1 MWDLIARPLGQF
13 LLFIYN
19 IAFHNYGLAIIIFTL
34 IIRLALM
41 PLTFK
46 QYQSTAKMQKL
57 QPQMEEIKKRY
68 KDDKE
73 KLNQEMMKLY
83 QDNNYNPASGC
94 LPMIIQLPI
103 IMSLYW
109 VIIQPLK
116 FMLGKS
122 ADAINKIVE
131 VAASGLGKT
140 VQQMGTQ
147 KELLAMNYF
156 SDHQDKLSQVSEYLN
171 KSELINF
178 NSFLGLHL
186 GTTASYQPNVL
197 FGPEA
202 SVYIPLFIL
211 VIIATVTTYISSKLA
226 MPGMNNAS
234 SQNNAMGCTNN
245 SMLLMGPVMTLM
257 FSFSLPAGVILY
269 WMAGYVVAIVQQ
281 MYVNKH
287 ILKKNQNPAQ
297 VAVEGEKAK
306 GGNAAIG
313 DEKSNAGQI
322 TGGKAESGDVSG
334 EGSSSA
340 DEGHSDK
347 KTANTGNDKKG
358 AAGSKQNTGA
368 GKQGNKSGT
377 ASSNSKYSGKNK
389 KGGKKK

>member
-1 MWDLIARPLGQF
+1 MWDFIAGPLGKL

-19 IAFHNYGLAIIIFTL
+19 ISFHNYGLAIIIFTL

-57 QPQMEEIKKRY
+57 QPQLNEIQKRY

-83 QDNNYNPASGC
+83 QENNYNPASGC
-94 LPMIIQLPI
+94 LPMLIQLPI

-122 ADAINKIVE
+122 PEAINKIVE
-131 VAASGLGKT
+131 VAASGLGKNL
-140 VQQMGTQ
+140 QQMGTQ

-156 SDHQDKLSQVSEYLN
+156 SEHQDKLSQVSQYFN
-171 KSELINF
+171 KSELIDF

-186 GTTASYQPNVL
+186 GQTASYKPEIL

-202 SVYIPLFIL
+202 AVYIPLFIL

-226 MPGMNNAS
+226 MPSTNNAN

-245 SMLLMGPVMTLM
+245 SMLLMGPAMTLM
-257 FSFSLPAGVILY
+257 FSFTLPAGVILY
-269 WMAGYVVAIVQQ
+269 WMAGYAVAIVQQ
-281 MYVNKH
+281 LYVNKH
-287 ILKKNQNPAQ
+287 ILKKNQKPEQAGIEVKKAAGDRTAIEASSANKGK
-297 VAVEGEKAK
+297 VAAE
-306 GGNAAIG
+306 
-313 DEKSNAGQI
+313 
-322 TGGKAESGDVSG
+322 TGESGDVKDTVTDG
-334 EGSSSA
+334 NESA
-340 DEGHSDK
+340 DQP
-347 KTANTGNDKKG
+347 
-358 AAGSKQNTGA
+358 AGSASNGDNVVGGGKQNTGQ
-368 GKQGNKSGT
+368 KKSGNKSGT
-377 ASSNSKYSGKNK
+377 VSSNSKYSGKNK

>member
-1 MWDLIARPLGQF
+1 MWDFIAYPLGQF
-13 LLFIYN
+13 LVFIYN

-34 IIRLALM
+34 IVRLALM

-46 QYQSTAKMQKL
+46 QYQSSAKMQKL
-57 QPQMEEIKKRY
+57 QPQLNEIQKRY

-83 QDNNYNPASGC
+83 QENNYNPASGC
-94 LPMIIQLPI
+94 LPMLLQLPI

-109 VIIQPLK
+109 VIGQPLK
-116 FMLGKS
+116 FMLRKS
-122 ADAINKIVE
+122 PEAIDKIVE

-140 VQQMGTQ
+140 IQQMSTQ

-156 SDHQDKLSQVSEYLN
+156 SDFPDKLSQVSQYLS

-186 GTTASYQPNVL
+186 GETAQYQPAIL
-197 FGPEA
+197 FGPKA
-202 SVYIPLFIL
+202 GIYIPLFIL

-226 MPGMNNAS
+226 MPSMNNAN
-234 SQNNAMGCTNN
+234 SQKGAMGCTNN

-257 FSFSLPAGVILY
+257 FSFSLPAGIILY
-269 WMAGYVVAIVQQ
+269 WMAGYVVAIFQQ
-281 MYVNKH
+281 LYVNKH
-287 ILKKNQNPAQ
+287 ILKKNQKPEQA
-297 VAVEGEKAK
+297 AIEGKKKSNDGA
-306 GGNAAIG
+306 AAIG
-313 DEKSNAGQI
+313 SDASNTAQLTDGSAEKGSAAATDDGSEAGDGSGDAAKDSGSGKQNAG
-322 TGGKAESGDVSG
+322 A
-334 EGSSSA
+334 
-340 DEGHSDK
+340 K
-347 KTANTGNDKKG
+347 KPANKT
-358 AAGSKQNTGA
+358 
-368 GKQGNKSGT
+368 GT

>member
-1 MWDLIARPLGQF
+1 MWDLIAGPLGKF

-34 IIRLALM
+34 IVRLALM

-57 QPQMEEIKKRY
+57 QPQLNEIQKRY

-83 QDNNYNPASGC
+83 QENNYNPASGC
-94 LPMIIQLPI
+94 LPMLIQLPI

-116 FMLGKS
+116 FMMGKS

-131 VAASGLGKT
+131 VASSGLGKT
-140 VQQMGTQ
+140 IQQMGTQ
-147 KELLAMNYF
+147 KELLALNYF
-156 SDHQDKLSQVSEYLN
+156 SDNPDKLSHVSQYLN

-186 GTTASYQPNVL
+186 GETAVYQPNIL
-197 FGPEA
+197 FGPKA
-202 SVYIPLFIL
+202 GIFIPLFIL
-211 VIIATVTTYISSKLA
+211 VIIATVTTYISTKLA
-226 MPGMNNAS
+226 MPSTNNTN
-234 SQNNAMGCTNN
+234 SQGGAMGCTNN

-257 FSFSLPAGVILY
+257 FSFTLPAGVILY
-269 WMAGYVVAIVQQ
+269 WMAGYVVAILQQ
-281 MYVNKH
+281 LYVNKH
-287 ILKKNQNPAQ
+287 ILKKNQKADQ
-297 VAVEGEKAK
+297 AVIEGKKKAN
-306 GGNAAIG
+306 GGSAGALEAG
-313 DEKSNAGQI
+313 AENAGQI
-322 TGGKAESGDVSG
+322 TDGADENSETGGPAEETTSGD
-334 EGSSSA
+334 
-340 DEGHSDK
+340 
-347 KTANTGNDKKG
+347 KTAGGDKGPKKSG
-358 AAGSKQNTGA
+358 G
-368 GKQGNKSGT
+368 KSGT

>member
-1 MWDLIARPLGQF
+1 MWDLIAGPLGKF

-34 IIRLALM
+34 IVRLALM

-46 QYQSTAKMQKL
+46 QYQSSAKMQKL

-83 QDNNYNPASGC
+83 QENNYNPASGC
-94 LPMIIQLPI
+94 LPMLIQLPI

-116 FMLGKS
+116 FMMGKS
-122 ADAINKIVE
+122 PEAIEKIVA

-140 VQQMGTQ
+140 VQQMSTQ

-156 SDHQDKLSQVSEYLN
+156 SDFPDKLSQVSQYLN

-186 GTTASYQPNVL
+186 GETAVYQPSVL
-197 FGPEA
+197 FGPKA
-202 SVYIPLFIL
+202 GIYIPLFIL
-211 VIIATVTTYISSKLA
+211 VIIATVATYFSSKLA
-226 MPGMNNAS
+226 MPNMNNAN

-257 FSFSLPAGVILY
+257 FSFTLPAGVILY
-269 WMAGYVVAIVQQ
+269 WMAGYVVAIFQQ
-281 MYVNKH
+281 LYVNKH
-287 ILKKNQNPAQ
+287 ILKKNQKPEQA
-297 VAVEGEKAK
+297 AIEDKKKAN
-306 GGNAAIG
+306 GGTAAIG
-313 DEKSNAGQI
+313 SGASNAAQVTDGS
-322 TGGKAESGDVSG
+322 AEKGATENSSASVTAEGNEAGNNSG
-334 EGSSSA
+334 EAAKDSGS
-340 DEGHSDK
+340 G
-347 KTANTGNDKKG
+347 
-358 AAGSKQNTGA
+358 KQNTEA
-368 GKQGNKSGT
+368 KKPVNKSGT
-377 ASSNSKYSGKNK
+377 SSSNSKYSGKNK

>member
-1 MWDLIARPLGQF
+1 MWDLIAGPLGKF

-34 IIRLALM
+34 IVRLALM

-46 QYQSTAKMQKL
+46 QYQSSAKMQKL

-83 QDNNYNPASGC
+83 QENNYNPASGC
-94 LPMIIQLPI
+94 LPMLIQLPI

-116 FMLGKS
+116 FMMGKS

-140 VQQMGTQ
+140 MEQMGTQ
-147 KELLAMNYF
+147 KELSALSYF
-156 SDHQDKLSQVSEYLN
+156 SDNPDKLSQVSQYLN
-171 KSELINF
+171 KTELIDF

-186 GTTASYQPNVL
+186 GETATYKPDIL
-197 FGPEA
+197 FGPQA
-202 SVYIPLFIL
+202 GIFIPLFIL
-211 VIIATVTTYISSKLA
+211 VIIATIATYFSSKLA
-226 MPGMNNAS
+226 MPSMNNAN
-234 SQNNAMGCTNN
+234 SQNGAMGCTNN

-257 FSFSLPAGVILY
+257 FSFTLPAGVILY
-269 WMAGYVVAIVQQ
+269 WMAGYVVAILQQ
-281 MYVNKH
+281 LYVNKH
-287 ILKKNQNPAQ
+287 ILKKNQKPEQA
-297 VAVEGEKAK
+297 AIEGKKKAN
-306 GGNAAIG
+306 GGTAAIG
-313 DEKSNAGQI
+313 SGESNAAQVTDGS
-322 TGGKAESGDVSG
+322 AENGSAAVTAEGTEAGDNSGDAAKDSG
-334 EGSSSA
+334 SG
-340 DEGHSDK
+340 
-347 KTANTGNDKKG
+347 
-358 AAGSKQNTGA
+358 KQNTEA
-368 GKQGNKSGT
+368 RKPVNKSGT
-377 ASSNSKYSGKNK
+377 TSSNSKYNGKNK